1 MHDRPDAGGV
11 LGDDGEQNHADGD
24 VNRPG
29 KVVEKDRHGY
39 RDVSKRVA

>member
-24 VNRPG
+24 V
-29 KVVEKDRHGY
+29 EKDRHGY